1 MSTQTA
7 CRPSLLSIPGTG
19 SNTVLVPWTVDQKR
33 ASYNDAADKLL
44 YEIWQTLLLI
54 LAANPPAMVQPIIF
68 TVGDGQP
75 DTPAAGTTSLVL
87 ADFNG
92 IPMGNK
98 EFLVF
103 RNGILMQYS
112 DGITPLQI
120 IRKNTGATGGFEI
133 DPLTGIT
140 FQPGDSWQLYPIG
153 INTTI
158 E

>member
-1 MSTQTA
+1 MATA
-7 CRPSLLSIPGTG
+7 CRPPLLDIPGTG
-19 SNTVLVPWTVDQKR
+19 SNRVLVPQQVDGKK

-54 LAANPPAMVQPIIF
+54 LAANPPAMTVPIIF
-68 TVGDGQP
+68 TVGDGQA
-75 DTPAAGTTSLVL
+75 DTPAPGSASLVL
-87 ADFNG
+87 ADFDG

-98 EFLVF
+98 QFIVF

-112 DGITPLQI
+112 DAITPLQI
-120 IRKNTGATGGFEI
+120 IRKNTGATGGFEM
-133 DPLTGIT
+133 DPASGIT
-140 FQPGDSWQLYPIG
+140 FQPGDSYQLYPIG